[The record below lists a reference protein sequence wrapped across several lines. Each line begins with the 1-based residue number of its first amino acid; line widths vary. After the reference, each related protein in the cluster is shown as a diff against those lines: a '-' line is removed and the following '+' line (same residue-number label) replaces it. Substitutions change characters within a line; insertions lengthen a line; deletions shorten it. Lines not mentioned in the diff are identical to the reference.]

1 MAIEQFQKGK
11 FYTLPLSDIRDEGKN
26 SFFIVK
32 ANDREYAI
40 RMFDFQRNDASLNTM
55 KTLPCMVKDVHG
67 DNIVF
72 VQNFARMFGDRYTDG
87 QLYEFVVMRAAYNPD
102 TKHRYYD
109 IRDNYDV
116 PFRLKCSRNTILV
129 PNQKIRCSVSRPM
142 PDKMVLALEDTVCPT
157 ETHNISP
164 ADLLSAIG
172 IDSSLRRFVLGSFER
187 NAGFD
192 ETRRYYAD
200 GDAMWV
206 VKAVMAVS
214 GVEKWPAMTNRSK
227 RRLLDCYR
235 RVCMY
240 LLEDTDY
247 LLQFGE
253 SERGNYQEW
262 IADRVSMADI
272 YTQCIE
278 LEECGKTGEEVDAI
292 LGKIKNSGYIYHPH
306 RRMRQLIAIFSMQPQ
321 LLDERID
328 EILNI
333 VGDCAKNWKQPSF
346 TDAFSNFLR
355 FYVESNREKA
365 NSLAVVDGTQGR
377 VLLNRM
383 VQSICFL
390 LLMTGGDDPNT
401 QFYKSMLLHYLSFV
415 RQGNTLGRSDMNKDI
430 AEKLVERAFNT
441 LLLPDDGTLDIFWG
455 QDFGNY
461 DMFAYRMA
469 KSPCKSST
477 FLTRSYEAC
486 NVRFTVSTDG
496 ITLSRLHSG
505 AKERNVL
512 PAGLVNWHNIQIFLD
527 SSGKYGISKQT
538 QNINQWKIYWNDVE
552 QALFEPP
559 VVKANPQRVKLVPEV
574 GTVTYVRILYK
585 DEGYLC
591 RYYCRIEDDEYEGE
605 GWLDTYLKGGST
617 GMFHYNPEFDSDS
630 FCDENGRP
638 IIIKVRVNNVVD
650 AERQTYI
657 FDCMSFIDEFIKSEV
672 QYGEETDCRLLHFDS
687 TNNVYL
693 GITSF
698 GYGIFL
704 PVGPEGERY
713 DIGSAVRVRENDCSR
728 PNAIQGEIIGNAEDY
743 VDIKTAAEDVLTGYW
758 QSTGSKV
765 YEESEEELEE
775 EAMAISEEQFPQSYM
790 TEIVSLL
797 DHKAVLSTDNVA
809 AYAFLAVAHIIARM
823 TGDEAMAKYLA
834 QREEFLCVLDD
845 YATNGSVDDERLE
858 RLGGENGDMLDRYP
872 YLQQRLTEMR
882 IVNCLGRAEKNPFL
896 WSVYNE
902 YDRDHILS
910 RLARLML
917 SYNMAEDF
925 VLYDFQKA
933 VVDKIKGLLN
943 VNVELP
949 KIYSFGEESQLKEFK
964 TSIVFP
970 PNNGMRAD
978 KMRQTFNVMKVL
990 CGMANAYGGTLY
1002 LGVLDETGTA
1012 KGLADD
1018 LAYFEGSTD
1027 KFDNYVRS
1035 NIRMALGD
1043 RVNAA
1048 VTITCPEAGNHY
1060 VYAINV
1066 VPSKQPVILKL
1077 DNHYYLR
1084 EGTSTN
1090 PVELRE
1096 LQTIMNERNFSAY
1109 NITPP
1114 DASPGAAETVA
1125 PATAVPTAVTQQVA
1139 PDETATAVITT
1150 SRTRS
1155 NVTESWDDNYLVD
1168 THCFVRLLEN
1178 GDWCVLDGVDYEEG
1192 LLTLAVHNNELDG
1205 YLVVAYADGHVNKV
1219 PMSQIT
1225 DKVRMT
1231 ANKMYSSEK
1240 PMFVSPAEKDAAL
1253 LTGYEDVRGR
1263 ICLRLDDLQLMPDG
1277 KMLATGQKLVDVGFK
1292 RMMLCEIV
1300 EKKYIGQLKHLHNQK
1315 RNLLGQSVLSQSMK
1329 SELQLLSSKLKIE
1342 L

>member
-1 MAIEQFQKGK
+1 MATEQFQKGK
-11 FYTLPLSDIRDEGKN
+11 FYTLPLSDIRNEGNN
-26 SFFIVK
+26 SFFIVM
-32 ANDREYAI
+32 ANGREYAI
-40 RMFDFQRNDASLNTM
+40 KMFDFQRNDISLRAM
-55 KTLPCMVKDVHG
+55 KSLPCMVKDVHG
-67 DNIVF
+67 DSVVF
-72 VQNFARMFGDRYTDG
+72 VQNFAKMFGDRYADG
-87 QLYEFVVMRAAYNPD
+87 ELYPFVVMRTAYNPD
-102 TKHRYYD
+102 TRHRYYD
-109 IRDNYDV
+109 IRDNYGV
-116 PFRLKCSRNTILV
+116 PFRLKCSRSTILV
-129 PNQKIRCSVSRPM
+129 PNQKIRCSVSRPT
-142 PDKMVLALEDTVCPT
+142 PDKMVLELEDTVCPT
-157 ETHNISP
+157 ETHSISP
-164 ADLLSAIG
+164 ADLLAAIG
-172 IDSSLRRFVLGSFER
+172 VEPSLRRYVLGSFWHNE
-187 NAGFD
+187 GFG
-192 ETRRYYAD
+192 EARRYCAD
-200 GDAMWV
+200 GDALWV

-278 LEECGKTGEEVDAI
+278 LEERGKTGEEVDAI

-306 RRMRQLIAIFSMQPQ
+306 RRMRLLIAIFSMQPQ

-365 NSLAVVDGTQGR
+365 NSLAVVDGVQGR
-377 VLLNRM
+377 VLINRM
-383 VQSICFL
+383 VRSICFL
-390 LLMTGGDDPNT
+390 LLMTGGDDTNR
-401 QFYKSMLLHYLSFV
+401 QLYKSMLLHYLSFV
-415 RQGNTLGRSDMNKDI
+415 RQGKTLGRGDMNKDI

-441 LLLPDDGTLDIFWG
+441 LLLPEDGTLDIFWG

-469 KSPCKSST
+469 KTSCKSST

-496 ITLSRLHSG
+496 ITLSRSHSSV
-505 AKERNVL
+505 KERNVL
-512 PAGLVNWHNIQIFLD
+512 PAGLMDWHNVQIFLD
-527 SSGKYGISKQT
+527 SSGKYGISRQT
-538 QNINQWKIYWNDVE
+538 KGMSQWKAYWNDVE
-552 QALFEPP
+552 HALFKPP
-559 VVKANPQRVKLVPEV
+559 VVKASLQRVKLVPEA
-574 GTVTYVRILYK
+574 GTVTYVRVLYK
-585 DEGYLC
+585 DEESLC

-617 GMFHYNPEFDSDS
+617 GMFHYDPKFDLNS

-638 IIIKVRVNNVVD
+638 MIIKVRVNSVVD
-650 AERQTYI
+650 AERQTYM
-657 FDCMSFIDEFIKSEV
+657 FDCMQFVDEFIKGEV
-672 QYGEETDCRLLHFDS
+672 EYGEKSDCLLLHFDRN
-687 TNNVYL
+687 NNVYL
-693 GITSF
+693 GVTSY

-704 PVGPEGERY
+704 PVGSGGAHY
-713 DIGSAVRVRENDCSR
+713 DVGKAVRVRETDCSR
-728 PNAIQGEIIGNAEDY
+728 PYAIQGEIIGNAEGY
-743 VDIKTAAEDVLTGYW
+743 VDVKAAAEDVLAGYW
-758 QSTGSKV
+758 QSTDSKV
-765 YEESEEELEE
+765 YEESVEELEE

-797 DHKAVLSTDNVA
+797 DHKAVLSTDNVE
-809 AYAFLAVAHIIARM
+809 AYAFLAVARIVARM
-823 TGDEAMAKYLA
+823 TGDEVMAEYLA

-845 YATNGSVDDERLE
+845 YAANGSVDDARLE

-872 YLQQRLTEMR
+872 YLRQRLTEMR

-896 WSVYNE
+896 WNVCNE

-917 SYNMAEDF
+917 SYNMAEGF

-933 VVDKIKGLLN
+933 VVAKIKGLLN

-949 KIYSFGEESQLKEFK
+949 KVYSFGEESQLKEFK

-970 PNNGMRAD
+970 PDNGMRAD
-978 KMRQTFNVMKVL
+978 KIQQTFNVMKVL
-990 CGMANAYGGTLY
+990 CGMVNSYGGTLY
-1002 LGVLDETGTA
+1002 LGVHNETGTA
-1012 KGLADD
+1012 KGLAED
-1018 LAYFEGSTD
+1018 LAYFEGSKD

-1035 NIRMALGD
+1035 NIRVALGD

-1048 VTITCPEAGNHY
+1048 VTITYPEAGNHY

-1066 VPSKQPVILKL
+1066 VPSKQPVVLKL

-1084 EGTSTN
+1084 EGASTY

-1096 LQTIMNERNFSAY
+1096 LQTIMNERDFSAY
-1109 NITPP
+1109 NITAP
-1114 DASPGAAETVA
+1114 DAAPAVAETDEPVAVA
-1125 PATAVPTAVTQQVA
+1125 PTAATQQTA
-1139 PDETATAVITT
+1139 PGETATTTIAT

-1155 NVTESWDDNYLVD
+1155 NVIEAWDDDYLVD
-1168 THCFVRLLEN
+1168 TCCFVRLFEN
-1178 GDWCVLDGVDYEEG
+1178 GGWCVLDGVDYEDG
-1192 LLTLAVHNNELDG
+1192 LFTLAVHNDERDG
-1205 YLVVAYADGHVNKV
+1205 YLVVAYADGRVNKV
-1219 PMSQIT
+1219 PMSQIV
-1225 DKVRMT
+1225 DKAHGTV
-1231 ANKMYSSEK
+1231 NKMYPDEN
-1240 PMFVSPAEKDAAL
+1240 PVFVSPAKKDAAL
-1253 LTGYEDVRGR
+1253 LTAYEDERDR
-1263 ICLRLDDLQLMPDG
+1263 ICLRLDDLQSMPDG
-1277 KMLATGQKLVDVGFK
+1277 KMLAAGQTLVDVGFK
-1292 RMMLCEIV
+1292 RMALCDV
-1300 EKKYIGQLKHLHNQK
+1300 VDRKYIAELKRLHNLK
-1315 RNLLGQSVLSQSMK
+1315 RISLGQCVLSNSMK
-1329 SELQLLSSKLKIE
+1329 SELELLSGTLGID